1 VKTEHKHIAGFLK
14 PFPILE
20 WKWEVVIVFFITKI
34 PRRVKQHNSIMV
46 VVNKLTK
53 ETHFI
58 PMKTIHKPTNI
69 A

>member
-1 VKTEHKHIAGFLK
+1 VKIDHRHPTRLLQ

-20 WKWEVVIVFFITKI
+20 WKWEVFIVDFITKLL
-34 PRRVKQHNSIMV
+34 RTMKQDDSIMV

-53 ETHFI
+53 ATHFI
-58 PMKTIHKPTNI
+58 LVNTTHKEENI